1 MSLSLVSLRNISAF
15 AGWPATHHLVCA
27 ASGSIELR
35 AIRLEL
41 TAVGKAIPRITLAW
55 GALLN
60 ISEFA
65 GEISSASLVQTS
77 PGLLEMRLLRR
88 VIAKNA
94 ADRQLYYC
102 FLEDSEEWPY
112 DSHSRTR
119 CGCADDE
126 DDWERALWERWVG
139 EC

>member
-1 MSLSLVSLRNISAF
+1 MSLSFAALSNIAAF

-27 ASGSIELR
+27 ASGSVELR

-41 TAVGKAIPRITLAW
+41 TAIGKALPRNMLAW

-65 GEISSASLVQTS
+65 GESSSACLVQTA
-77 PGLLEMRLLRR
+77 PGLLEMKLLRR
-88 VIAKNA
+88 MVAKNID
-94 ADRQLYYC
+94 DRQLYYC
-102 FLEDSEEWPY
+102 FLEDSDDWPY
-112 DSHSRTR
+112 DSTRTR
-119 CGCADDE
+119 CVCVDDE
-126 DDWERALWERWVG
+126 DDWDRALWERWVG